1 LPSVPPPGVLGAATG
16 EIATGTVATLRSTT
30 TIITTRTTIST
41 VTSIAK
47 AKVIGSIIRNTAE
60 MRRMVTGELRTSS
73 VAMRVSSR
81 ADVAVLAAGAE
92 PVVQVGLV
100 ELAAQVDQEALAELA
115 VQAALGELE
124 LVPVVAAQ
132 ELDPV
137 AVPVLVIVQ
146 EEAELERVQVEG
158 VPGLVQV
165 EGVPELDPV
174 VVPLRTKSV
183 IAAHHHGQV
192 PAPRVEDSAVAAQTT
207 REPVAAEAVIA
218 WAVAE

>member
-1 LPSVPPPGVLGAATG
+1 
-16 EIATGTVATLRSTT
+16 
-30 TIITTRTTIST
+30 
-41 VTSIAK
+41 
-47 AKVIGSIIRNTAE
+47 
-60 MRRMVTGELRTSS
+60 MH
-73 VAMRVSSR
+73 VSSR

-115 VQAALGELE
+115 AQVDQEALAELAVQAALGELE
-124 LVPVVAAQ
+124 LVQVAAAQ

-146 EEAELERVQVEG
+146 EEAELERVPVVAVLGLARVAAVLERGQ
-158 VPGLVQV
+158 VPGVAV
-165 EGVPELDPV
+165 R
-174 VVPLRTKSV
+174 LRTRSV

>member
-1 LPSVPPPGVLGAATG
+1 
-16 EIATGTVATLRSTT
+16 
-30 TIITTRTTIST
+30 
-41 VTSIAK
+41 
-47 AKVIGSIIRNTAE
+47 
-60 MRRMVTGELRTSS
+60 MVTGELRTSS

-115 VQAALGELE
+115 AQVDQEALAELAVQAALGELE

-146 EEAELERVQVEG
+146 EEVELERVQVEG

>member
-1 LPSVPPPGVLGAATG
+1 
-16 EIATGTVATLRSTT
+16 
-30 TIITTRTTIST
+30 
-41 VTSIAK
+41 
-47 AKVIGSIIRNTAE
+47 
-60 MRRMVTGELRTSS
+60 MVTGELRTSS

-100 ELAAQVDQEALAELA
+100 ELAAQVDQEALA
-115 VQAALGELE
+115 ELE

-183 IAAHHHGQV
+183 IAAHHRGQV

-207 REPVAAEAVIA
+207 REPAAAEAVVA
-218 WAVAE
+218 WEVAE